1 MTRIEGS
8 EPAIPSAPAVSFS
21 SAGLSP
27 SGPSVSASLSR
38 TVLRRLIAALMPLD
52 EDFEAFAIDRFPSV
66 YQRFG
71 GGSSRIGKTNLLL
84 AIADP
89 REVLKEMQAH
99 FAQDA
104 AALTQISNC
113 LNTRGDGPVP
123 ADTEVVEQLVPLY
136 LERDRLRQAQ
146 QETEEVDAR
155 IADVKRQ
162 HPVSTSN
169 RLRERDLLSERYYL
183 LELIGRGGF
192 AKVWQ
197 AFDLLSAEMVAV
209 KVLHSDLGDWS
220 DRISRFERGARQML
234 KLRHPNI
241 VRVIGEP
248 LQHQGFHYFVM
259 EYLRG
264 GSLAHAVE
272 SGGISIERAVAVMRQ
287 VSEALSYMHRRGL
300 VHRDVKPQNILLD
313 GQGDAHLTDFD
324 LVLASDSTRN
334 TRTGGMGTIVYA
346 APEEQDMGS
355 LVDARADVYS
365 LGMTTVFMLHG
376 RRLPYQPGPDGIGDV
391 IASLPIPDA
400 GKSVLLRAVAP
411 RAADRIA
418 SPEQFCSDLSAAL
431 SSASRARSTKSTQS
445 VRSRSSLHVGDVGL
459 QRLLLTTVATL
470 FAALVAVAYWGD
482 HRARAALASCQPPP
496 ETPAATVLREDG
508 SDPEPARSIWRSDVR
523 FVPQSPVR
531 PVAHGDLGITI
542 PPAHEAAAAVRPL
555 TSVHS
560 THTVQSAT
568 TRSHP
573 PQPRQQPLP
582 LSLRDHDVPT
592 PIPITLED

>member
-1 MTRIEGS
+1 MTPIEGS
-8 EPAIPSAPAVSFS
+8 EPAIASASAVPFS
-21 SAGLSP
+21 VAGLSP
-27 SGPSVSASLSR
+27 SGPSFSASLSR

-52 EDFEAFAIDRFPSV
+52 EDFEAFAIDRFPSI

-89 REVLKEMQAH
+89 RDVLKEMQAH

-104 AALTQISNC
+104 AARTQINNC
-113 LNTRGDGPVP
+113 LNARSDGLMP

-169 RLRERDLLSERYYL
+169 RLRERDLLSDRYYL

-287 VSEALSYMHRRGL
+287 VSEALTYMHRRGL

-431 SSASRARSTKSTQS
+431 ASASRPRSAKSTPS
-445 VRSRSSLHVGDVGL
+445 VRSRSFLHVGDVGR
-459 QRLLLTTVATL
+459 QRVLLGTVATL
-470 FAALVAVAYWGD
+470 FASLVAVAFWGD

-496 ETPAATVLREDG
+496 EPPASTGPRGEGPDQ
-508 SDPEPARSIWRSDVR
+508 DPAHGLWRSDVR

-531 PVAHGDLGITI
+531 SVNPGELGIAIT
-542 PPAHEAAAAVRPL
+542 PAQNPAAAVRPL
-555 TSVHS
+555 TS
-560 THTVQSAT
+560 TQSAHAVKPAIP
-568 TRSHP
+568 RVRP
-573 PQPRQQPLP
+573 PQRVQQPSP

-592 PIPITLED
+592 PIPITLEE